1 MNSISTILNSPRWSP
16 KWNIAIAAALLL
28 FWSAAAQAADA
39 IKIGFSASLTGGLA
53 SSGKANL
60 LAQQIWAEQINA
72 QGGLLGRPV
81 QLVFY
86 DDQTNAAT
94 VPAIYA
100 KLLDVDKVDLLMG
113 AATNLIVAAMPQ
125 IMQRQKLVMVLVAL
139 GSNDE
144 FRYPRYFQTAAW
156 GPDAKGVMGHAF
168 FQVAETI
175 WPRPKTVA
183 IVGADAEFSN
193 NVMTGARAI
202 AKKEGFEIVYDRTY
216 PPSTVDYSPI
226 VRAIQA
232 SNPDLVFVASYPL
245 GSVGMVRAATEL
257 GLKAQLFGGGMVGLQ
272 YATFMQQLAD
282 KLDRVVNYHL
292 YVPSPTMKFPGIDEF
307 LKTYQ
312 ARARRSWALI
322 RSASISR
329 HSLTPL
335 CKCSSR
341 QSKRPAVSMMAS
353 SPTIFT
359 TAHSTPLSGKFALT
373 RKVSGP
379 SHGC

>member
-1 MNSISTILNSPRWSP
+1 MPEGWSRFLIDSSANDFQNLHYKTTRLSRPIFGEGMNSISTILNSPRWSP
-16 KWNIAIAAALLL
+16 KWNIATAAVLLL

-144 FRYPRYFQTAAW
+144 FRYPRYF
-156 GPDAKGVMGHAF
+156 K
-168 FQVAETI
+168 
-175 WPRPKTVA
+175 
-183 IVGADAEFSN
+183 
-193 NVMTGARAI
+193 
-202 AKKEGFEIVYDRTY
+202 
-216 PPSTVDYSPI
+216 PP
-226 VRAIQA
+226 
-232 SNPDLVFVASYPL
+232 
-245 GSVGMVRAATEL
+245 
-257 GLKAQLFGGGMVGLQ
+257 
-272 YATFMQQLAD
+272 
-282 KLDRVVNYHL
+282 
-292 YVPSPTMKFPGIDEF
+292 PGD
-307 LKTYQ
+307 
-312 ARARRSWALI
+312 
-322 RSASISR
+322 
-329 HSLTPL
+329 P
-335 CKCSSR
+335 
-341 QSKRPAVSMMAS
+341 
-353 SPTIFT
+353 
-359 TAHSTPLSGKFALT
+359 T
-373 RKVSGP
+373 RKV
-379 SHGC
+379 